1 MRTVVAEAAQ
11 IREWSPF
18 RHGVPPLEASVISI
32 DDKASSV
39 PALEKLNQ
47 AVAISTLVVQNSVCD
62 VPSFV
67 QTVPIS
73 VLELPISVHAMPISK
88 FKISKFFAKTS

>member
-1 MRTVVAEAAQ
+1 MLPHEAFA
-11 IREWSPF
+11 
-18 RHGVPPLEASVISI
+18 ISI
-32 DDKASSV
+32 DDEASSV

-47 AVAISTLVVQNSVCD
+47 AVAISTLVIQNSVCD

-73 VLELPISVHAMPISK
+73 VLELPISVHAMPS
-88 FKISKFFAKTS
+88 SVHDMAKLR

>member
-11 IREWSPF
+11 IREWNPF
-18 RHGVPPLEASVISI
+18 RHGVPPLEASAISI

-47 AVAISTLVVQNSVCD
+47 AVSISTLVVQNSVCD

-67 QTVPIS
+67 QTVSIS
-73 VLELPISVHAMPISK
+73 VLELPISVHAMPS
-88 FKISKFFAKTS
+88 SVHDMAKLR